1 MNIWEIIILFNKAY
15 WWVWVAFILAGIFTL
30 ITENCPAAGKLIH
43 RAIEKICHVDFNM
56 DDEF

>member
-1 MNIWEIIILFNKAY
+1 MKMLLFIKTY
-15 WWVWVAFILAGIFTL
+15 WWVWAAFILAGIFTL
-30 ITENCPAAGKLIH
+30 ITENCPAAGKLLV